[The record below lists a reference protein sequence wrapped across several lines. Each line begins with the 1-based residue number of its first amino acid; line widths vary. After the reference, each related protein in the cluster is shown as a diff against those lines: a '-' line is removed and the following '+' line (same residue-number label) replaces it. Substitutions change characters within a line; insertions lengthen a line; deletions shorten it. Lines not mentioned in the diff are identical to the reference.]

1 LTEAPDPTTAPAE
14 VVGEWATSLDVE
26 PEHMAA
32 GFDRAQQ
39 IVSEIGDTSDLDG
52 TFEGL
57 SDSAQWWIW
66 RTLAQPEK
74 RVQFLGQMDEETYE
88 EIAYFVNHLPEHEE
102 RAVKRALG
110 IAT

>member
-1 LTEAPDPTTAPAE
+1 
-14 VVGEWATSLDVE
+14 
-26 PEHMAA
+26 MAA